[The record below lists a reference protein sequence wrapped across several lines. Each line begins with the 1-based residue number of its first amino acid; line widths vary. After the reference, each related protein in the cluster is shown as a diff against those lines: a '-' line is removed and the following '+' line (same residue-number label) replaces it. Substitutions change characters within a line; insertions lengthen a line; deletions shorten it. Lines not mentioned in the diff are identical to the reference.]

1 MAAVASN
8 PLVTDEPLPA
18 FDKITPADVVPGI
31 REVLSQCEKDL
42 EALEEGVEPTWEGTV
57 EPLERIVDRLSR
69 AWGAVSHLKAVKDSE
84 ELRKAVEEVQPEKVA
99 LSLRLSQS
107 RPLYEAFQKL
117 RASPDWASWSEARRR
132 AVELELRDF
141 ALGGVALEGE
151 AKARFNEIQQELSKL
166 GTRFSN
172 NLLDATKAFKKELYR
187 ASVTRASAGELDNT
201 PLIERTLALR
211 REKAALL
218 GYDSFAALSMA
229 SKMATPERA
238 AELLERL
245 REAARPAAERDLR
258 EVRAFAETKGA
269 AEELQHWDVPY
280 WAERLKEERY
290 SISDEELRPYFAL
303 PSVLEG
309 LFGLAARLFGVRIV
323 PADGA
328 APVWHADTR
337 FFEVRDAARGEAR
350 AYFFLDPYS
359 RPAEKRG
366 GAWMDEVCGRSRLFA
381 PAGAEAR
388 LPVAHVV
395 CNQTPPVGD
404 QPSLMTFREVE
415 TLFHEFGHAA
425 QHMLTRQGEGL
436 VAGIRG
442 VEWDAVELPS
452 QFMENWC
459 YDRKT
464 LFGFARHY
472 QTGEALPEEL
482 YQRLLAAR
490 TYRSGTMTLRQVHF
504 AMVDLDL
511 HTSFV
516 PGEGESIFDRDR
528 KIAERTMVLPPLAE
542 DRFLCG
548 FSHIFAGGYAAGYF
562 SYKWAEVLSA
572 DAFGAFEEAGLE
584 DEDAVRETGRRFA
597 DTVLALG
604 GGRAPELVFEDF
616 RGRAPT
622 VDALLRHSDLLEAHA

>member
-1 MAAVASN
+1 M
-8 PLVTDEPLPA
+8 
-18 FDKITPADVVPGI
+18 
-31 REVLSQCEKDL
+31 
-42 EALEEGVEPTWEGTV
+42 
-57 EPLERIVDRLSR
+57 
-69 AWGAVSHLKAVKDSE
+69 
-84 ELRKAVEEVQPEKVA
+84 EEVQPEKVA

-141 ALGGVALEGE
+141 ALGGVALQGE

-172 NLLDATKAFKKELYR
+172 NLLDATKAFKKVLTARADVAGLPPTALAAAAQAARQAGHEAATPEDGPWLFTLDFPSYYPVLTHAASRGLREELYR

-258 EVRAFAETKGA
+258 EVRAFAQTKGA

-337 FFEVRDAARGEAR
+337 FFEVRDAASGEAR
-350 AYFFLDPYS
+350 AYFYLDPYS

-442 VEWDAVELPS
+442 VEWDAVEVGK
-452 QFMENWC
+452 EE
-459 YDRKT
+459 RGGT
-464 LFGFARHY
+464 L
-472 QTGEALPEEL
+472 
-482 YQRLLAAR
+482 
-490 TYRSGTMTLRQVHF
+490 
-504 AMVDLDL
+504 
-511 HTSFV
+511 
-516 PGEGESIFDRDR
+516 
-528 KIAERTMVLPPLAE
+528 
-542 DRFLCG
+542 
-548 FSHIFAGGYAAGYF
+548 
-562 SYKWAEVLSA
+562 
-572 DAFGAFEEAGLE
+572 
-584 DEDAVRETGRRFA
+584 
-597 DTVLALG
+597 
-604 GGRAPELVFEDF
+604 
-616 RGRAPT
+616 
-622 VDALLRHSDLLEAHA
+622 